1 MAASEI
7 PEFLLDPEI
16 IFTNHGSFG
25 ACPRPVFEAYQSWQR
40 KLEHQPVEFLDRQA
54 GALMAEAR
62 AALAMYLNCAP
73 EEIVYFPNPT
83 TAINM
88 VARNLALG
96 PGDEILTTDHE
107 YGAMDRTWRY
117 VCKKTGARYVQQS
130 IPLPVSTPGEF
141 VETFWAGVT
150 PRTKVIFLSHI
161 TSPTALI
168 FPVEEIC
175 RRAREAEAGLL
186 CIVDGAH
193 APGQISVDLE
203 AIGADFYVGACHK
216 WMMSPKGSAF
226 LYARPEVHSWLDPLV
241 VSWGYD
247 AEDGFGSGNQF
258 IDYHEW
264 QGTRDLAAFLSVPAA
279 IEFMREHK
287 WDAVSDRCH
296 HLARA
301 ARREINALTGL
312 PPICPETSSWFKQ
325 MFAARLPDV
334 DEKELK
340 KRLYDDYHIEVP
352 LLRWGGDPF
361 IRVSVQGYNT
371 QVDVDAVVDALGEL
385 LENPL

>member
-1 MAASEI
+1 MADSKT

-16 IFTNHGSFG
+16 FFLNHGSFG
-25 ACPRPVFEAYQSWQR
+25 ACPRPVFETYQSWQR
-40 KLEHQPVEFLDRQA
+40 RLERQPVEFLDREVERM
-54 GALMAEAR
+54 MADAR
-62 AALAMYLNCAP
+62 SALAEYLNCSP

-88 VARNLALG
+88 VARNLDLRA
-96 PGDEILTTDHE
+96 GDEILTTNHE

-117 VCKKTGARYVQQS
+117 VCRKSGAQYVHHP
-130 IPLPVSTPGEF
+130 IPLPVTTPEDF
-141 VETFWAGVT
+141 VETFWSGVT
-150 PRTKVIFLSHI
+150 HRTKVIFLSHI

-175 RRAREAEAGLL
+175 RRAREAGLL

-193 APGQISVDLE
+193 APGQIPVDLKK
-203 AIGADFYVGACHK
+203 IDADLYVGACHK
-216 WMMSPKGSAF
+216 WMMAPKGAAF
-226 LYARPEVHSWLDPLV
+226 LYAHPEVHSWLDPLV

-247 AEDGFGSGNQF
+247 SEPGFGSGHQF

-264 QGTRDLAAFLSVPAA
+264 QGTRDVAAFLSVTAA
-279 IEFMREHK
+279 IEFQREYN
-287 WDAVSDRCH
+287 WDVVSDRCH

-301 ARREINALTGL
+301 ARREVNALTGNS
-312 PPICPETSSWFKQ
+312 PICPETSTWFKQ
-325 MFAARLPDV
+325 MFAARLPEL

-340 KRLYDDYHIEVP
+340 KRLYNDYRIEVP
-352 LLRWGGDPF
+352 LFQWQGVPF

-371 QVDVDAVVDALGEL
+371 QADIDEL
-385 LENPL
+385 LEALRELL